1 MLSYIMDTPP
11 NYIYLL
17 FFIIYLLMEQNKK
30 ITSLEKTLMRLAM
43 DD

>member
-17 FFIIYLLMEQNKK
+17 LFIIYLLMEQNKK
-30 ITSLEKTLMRLAM
+30 ITNLEKTLMRLAM